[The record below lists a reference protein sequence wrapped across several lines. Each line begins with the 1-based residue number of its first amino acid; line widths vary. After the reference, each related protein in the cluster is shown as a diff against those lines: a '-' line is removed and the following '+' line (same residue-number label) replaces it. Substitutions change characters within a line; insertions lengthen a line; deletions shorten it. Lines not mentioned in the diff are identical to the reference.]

1 MAKEKKDTKKVA
13 EWMYTLIERPHV
25 TEKATMGSEH
35 GQVTFRVARDATKPA
50 IKQAV
55 EALFNVKVKGVNTI
69 VVKGK
74 NKRFKG
80 VLSRRSDWKKAIVTL
95 EDGQTIDMAA
105 GV

>member
-1 MAKEKKDTKKVA
+1 MAKAKKDTRKVA
-13 EWMYTLIERPHV
+13 EWMYSVIERPHV

-35 GQVTFRVARDATKPA
+35 GQVTFRVKTDATKPV

-55 EALFNVKVKGVNTI
+55 EALFGVTVKRVNTV

-80 VLSRRSDWKKAIVTL
+80 VPSRRSDWKKAIITL
-95 EDGQTIDMAA
+95 EDGQTIDTAA
-105 GV
+105 GI